1 MRINNLLFITFLLIF
16 LSACGLP
23 EHYFSPKPE
32 CKSVEASKL
41 KAKSHQ
47 ELISILSTK
56 KSEEYRYFFNYFADR
71 CDDIYI
77 NVNFRNEESCF
88 DIMMYVDKWDK
99 LGGMKKANGK
109 SYPEELYDLEWEI
122 IMIDGVE
129 SVKYVD
135 MHSIID

>member
-1 MRINNLLFITFLLIF
+1 MQINYLYIITFLLIF

-32 CKSVEASKL
+32 CESVEASKT
-41 KAKSHQ
+41 KSKSHQ
-47 ELISILSTK
+47 DLIFILKTQK
-56 KSEEYRYFFNYFADR
+56 PKEYRYFFNYFSEK
-71 CDDIYI
+71 CDDNYI

-88 DIMMYVDKWDK
+88 DIMIYVDKWDK
-99 LGGMKKANGK
+99 LGGMKEANGK
-109 SYPEELYDLEWEI
+109 SYPKELYDLEWEI

-129 SVKYVD
+129 SIKYVD